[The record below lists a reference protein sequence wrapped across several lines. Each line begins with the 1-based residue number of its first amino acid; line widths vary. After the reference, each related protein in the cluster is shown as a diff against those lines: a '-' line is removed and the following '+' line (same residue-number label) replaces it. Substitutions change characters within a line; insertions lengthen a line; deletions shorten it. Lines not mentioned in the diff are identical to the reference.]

1 MIANDRSKA
10 ASTESS
16 ARIPKWL
23 QRHLESLGRW
33 NDDQVRRK
41 ATPRS
46 CRKCGRTI
54 LRGLDGDVCGLPV
67 SVELNKID
75 QVGILQAIL
84 ASKRIYKLSGPG
96 KVVYIDW
103 WNHPFDK
110 MTDEM
115 YAVLE
120 HKCTT

>member
-1 MIANDRSKA
+1 MIEA
-10 ASTESS
+10 
-16 ARIPKWL
+16 WL
-23 QRHLESLGRW
+23 QSHLESLGRW
-33 NDDQVRRK
+33 NSDQVRRK
-41 ATPRS
+41 ATPRA
-46 CRKCGRTI
+46 CKKCGRTI

-75 QVGILQAIL
+75 QVEILQAVL
-84 ASKRIYKLSGPG
+84 ANRRIYKLTGPY

-110 MTDEM
+110 LNDGM

-120 HKCTT
+120 HKCRT